1 MQCKLDWFSFTFP
14 ISPLGE
20 KDNEYTLSHLLLAF
34 HDHTAHRFLGVV
46 TDSLWSWLAPVGF
59 YRNRIQCP
67 RTGCEIH
74 WSGDNAYAL
83 FQASG
88 QAVEKLLTQLD
99 IKTIALSSNGRATRM
114 DFAID
119 FVTDVPPS
127 DFAERRDSGR
137 IRASGRYTS
146 ETGET
151 CYVGSRSGDRMA
163 RVYRYNPPHPR
174 AHLLR
179 AEVELKG
186 DAAKIAC
193 DELTRSELTKVCL
206 QAHLPFGWQ
215 HPLWRPGEA
224 EISKLPARAYDREGA
239 GTLLWLDQ
247 TVVPAIKKASEKGLI
262 NLSEWLT
269 RHFPDE
275 MSDSAP

>member
-1 MQCKLDWFSFTFP
+1 MHCKLDWFSFTFP
-14 ISPLGE
+14 IGQLGE

-46 TDSLWSWLAPVGF
+46 TNSLWTWLAPAGF

-88 QAVEKLLTQLD
+88 QAVEKLITQLD
-99 IKTIALSSNGRATRM
+99 LKTIALSSNGRATRM

-119 FVTDVPPS
+119 FECDVSPA

-137 IRASGRYTS
+137 IRSSGQYTS
-146 ETGET
+146 ETGQT
-151 CYVGSRSGDRMA
+151 CYVGSRAGDRMA
-163 RVYRYNPPHPR
+163 RVYRYNEPHPR

-193 DELTRSELTKVCL
+193 EALLTKELTEVCL
-206 QAHLPFGWQ
+206 AAHLPFGWQ
-215 HPLWRPGEA
+215 HPIWNPDGA
-224 EISKLPARAYDREGA
+224 EISKMPARAYDREGA
-239 GTLLWLDQ
+239 GTLRWLE
-247 TVVPAIKKASEKGLI
+247 TVVVPSIKKAAQTGLI
-262 NLSEWLT
+262 DLQEWL
-269 RHFPDE
+269 RDHFDLK
-275 MSDSAP
+275 